1 MFIKSE
7 IENIKSADVADG
19 WLSLD
24 FHGDTQMYHL
34 KLEYHDG
41 EELELK
47 VYKNYTRALK
57 KFYDEAEKLQ

>member
-1 MFIKSE
+1 MFAKSE

-24 FHGDTQMYHL
+24 FHIDTQMYHL
-34 KLEYHDG
+34 KLEYQDG

-47 VYKNYTRALK
+47 SYKNYTHAVR
-57 KFYDEAEKLQ
+57 KFYIEAEKLQ